1 MKKVFFLLGFAIAGI
16 LLLFTVKPTVAKAV
30 NTPNTI
36 AVTVHELTSDYTVDI
51 GNNTFVTYAHEG
63 DFEVLLTIENN
74 TGYAG
79 SGMGLYYDKN
89 NFDPCMPD
97 PSDPTSIECY
107 YTTGP
112 ALINL
117 SPSILVNRSQG
128 RFGLTTN
135 GTTNNTNDGLMMRV
149 FLTRKDN
156 APDPDAIPYVGTVV
170 TQLVTAK
177 NYDVSYYEPT
187 CLNTGFIA
195 ERRFLLNYRLGDLD
209 GDGNVTMADA
219 NLLSSILANS
229 TSINASTAESRAR
242 ALTGVT
248 LDGLFH
254 NTYDIFEDTFIFSV
268 IDINNDGVITSA
280 DITQINNYVMAGIL
294 DMDPEDLGCVPGI
307 NAVAEYAY
315 SVYIMVS

>member
-16 LLLFTVKPTVAKAV
+16 LLLFTVKPTVAEAV

-36 AVTVHELTSDYTVDI
+36 AVSVHELASAVQVS
-51 GNNTFVTYAHEG
+51 GVTYASAG

-79 SGMGLYYDKN
+79 SGIRLYYDKN

-97 PSDPTSIECY
+97 PGDPTSLVCY

-112 ALINL
+112 ALTGL
-117 SPSILVNRSQG
+117 SNSILVNRNNG
-128 RFGLTTN
+128 RFGLTTSGN
-135 GTTNNTNDGLMMRV
+135 NNNTNDGLIFRV
-149 FLTRKDN
+149 FLKRKAN
-156 APDPDAIPYVGTVV
+156 APDPDAIPYVGTAIL
-170 TQLVTAK
+170 QLVTS
-177 NYDVSYYEPT
+177 NNIDITNYYEPT
-187 CLNTGFIA
+187 YQNISGYVA
-195 ERRFLLNYRLGDLD
+195 ERHFLLDYRLGDLN
-209 GDGNVTMADA
+209 GDGNVTMADS

-242 ALTGVT
+242 ALTNVT

-254 NTYDIFEDTFIFSV
+254 NGYDIFEDTFIFSV
-268 IDINNDGVITSA
+268 IDINKDGVITSA
-280 DITQINNYVMAGIL
+280 DITQINNYVMAIIL

-315 SVYIMVS
+315 SVNIIVP